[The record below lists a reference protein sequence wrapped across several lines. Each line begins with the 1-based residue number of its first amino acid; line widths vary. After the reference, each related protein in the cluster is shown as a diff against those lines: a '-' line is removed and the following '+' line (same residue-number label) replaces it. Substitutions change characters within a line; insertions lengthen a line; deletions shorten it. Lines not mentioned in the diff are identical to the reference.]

1 MSKND
6 EKNFIIGLVFTV
18 VLTFFCACGA
28 LGYGICSTRKYRA
41 QLEECARLEQQIRTQ
56 SELIRRTSA
65 DLGELIQSTDR
76 ELSEGIT
83 TVGELRKTMQI
94 LENNYNNMHERLV
107 DIYSNFDSV
116 DDNGELK

>member
-1 MSKND
+1 MKND

-18 VLTFFCACGA
+18 VLTFLCAIGA

-83 TVGELRKTMQI
+83 TVSELRKTMQI
-94 LENNYNNMHERLV
+94 LENNYDNMYKRLV
-107 DIYSNFDSV
+107 DIYSNIDNIDS
-116 DDNGELK
+116 NGEIE